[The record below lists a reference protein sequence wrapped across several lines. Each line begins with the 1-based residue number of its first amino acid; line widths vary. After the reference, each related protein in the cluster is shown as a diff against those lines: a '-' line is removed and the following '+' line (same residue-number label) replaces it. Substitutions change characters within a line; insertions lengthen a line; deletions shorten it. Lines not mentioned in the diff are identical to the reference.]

1 MLNDVDDLYR
11 VQGFKREQV
20 ERLRPFVAALP
31 LATTINVN
39 TAPAEV
45 LVALCAGLPA
55 AEAKKLV
62 ELRTNG
68 YFKDRADF
76 RKHLADG
83 VQVRDEDYNV
93 NSAFFI
99 ATARAQQGRV
109 QMSYQALLERT
120 AEGKTTIGWLKQ
132 IEE

>member
-1 MLNDVDDLYR
+1 
-11 VQGFKREQV
+11 VQGFRQEQI
-20 ERLRPFVAALP
+20 ERLRPFVVALP

-45 LVALCAGLPA
+45 LAAMCPGLPP

-76 RKHLADG
+76 SRHLADG
-83 VQVRDEDYNV
+83 IQARDEDYNV
-93 NSAFFI
+93 SSGFFI
-99 ATARAQQGRV
+99 ATARARQGRV
-109 QMSYQALLERT
+109 QTGYQALLERS
-120 AEGKTTIGWLKQ
+120 AEGKTTIVWLKQ